1 LSVTPGTAALGA
13 IFDMDGVL
21 VDSAE
26 LHYRAWSRLGEE
38 LGAPHP
44 REVFERTFGMH
55 NRQIIPIWLGRELP
69 PDELEALSVRK
80 EALYREAAAAGIAPL
95 EGVIDLIGSLWRS
108 GFALAVGS
116 SGPLANVELI
126 LDALGVRDRFTALST
141 GDDVTHGKPDPEVFI
156 KAARKLGLPPER
168 CAVIED
174 APQGVEAGLRAGAR
188 VVAVASTRPAR
199 ELRAAHLVVSS
210 LAELDAPRLRRV
222 IELGGLA

>member
-1 LSVTPGTAALGA
+1 LSARERTAALGA

-26 LHYRAWSRLGEE
+26 CHYRAWSRLGEE

-44 REVFERTFGMH
+44 REVFEKTFGMH
-55 NRQIIPIWLGRELP
+55 NRQIIPIWLGRDLP
-69 PDELEALSVRK
+69 FEELEALSARK
-80 EALYREAAAAGIAPL
+80 EALYREAAADGITPL
-95 EGVIDLIGSLWRS
+95 DGVIELIDSLWRS

-126 LDALGVRDRFTALST
+126 LDALHVRDRFSALST
-141 GDDVTHGKPDPEVFI
+141 GDDVMHGKPDPEVFI
-156 KAARKLGLPPER
+156 KAARKLDLPPER

-188 VVAVASTRPAR
+188 VVAVASTRPAS
-199 ELRAAHLVVSS
+199 ELRAAHLIVRS
-210 LAELDAPRLRRV
+210 LAELDAARVRRV